1 MKTRLAP
8 LLSCVRWAAVGAA
21 LAVLTACGGGG
32 GDEPRGSQ
40 QYPAAVPA
48 TVAGPVAGHVD
59 RLMEIRAR
67 LGLPR
72 LSWDARL
79 AQAAQ
84 NHADYLTRHA
94 TTGHFEDA
102 ALAGFT
108 GAGFAERAQRAG
120 YPRAIGE
127 TIYHGHATT
136 YTDGRL
142 YLDALLESTG
152 HRFFLLGSDVDEFG
166 VGGTPLTTVLGRS
179 GVQHARVAV
188 MYPFDQQQNVS
199 VWITLSLSGSLTGRV
214 KVEQFSLRNR
224 TTGAEV
230 EVEPWQA
237 ESTGAVV
244 FRPKRPP
251 SDLPPDQGRPP
262 PLESATWYEF
272 EVIGT
277 VDGVRIE
284 RKVSFRTI

>member
-8 LLSCVRWAAVGAA
+8 FLSCVRWAAVGAA

-84 NHADYLTRHA
+84 NHADYLTRHG

-102 ALAGFT
+102 TLAGFT

-127 TIYHGHATT
+127 TIIHGNATT
-136 YTDGRL
+136 YAEGHA
-142 YLDALLESTG
+142 YLDALLYSPA

-166 VGGTPLTTVLGRS
+166 AGGTPLTTLVGRS
-179 GVQHARVAV
+179 GATQSRVAV
-188 MYPFDQQQNVS
+188 MFPFDNQDS
-199 VWITLSLSGSLTGRV
+199 VNTSVVLSLSGSLTGRV
-214 KVEQFSLRNR
+214 SVDQFSLRNR
-224 TTGAEV
+224 ATGAEV
-230 EVEPWQA
+230 AVMPWQR
-237 ESTGAVV
+237 ESTGAVL
-244 FRPKRPP
+244 FQPE
-251 SDLPPDQGRPP
+251 Q
-262 PLESATWYEF
+262 PLEPATWYEF
-272 EVIGT
+272 EVTGT
-277 VDGVRIE
+277 VDGVRTQ
-284 RKVSFRTI
+284 RKVSFRTV